1 LHFIHE
7 FTVNWIDPT
16 AVLFGDVVRVAY
28 RSISM
33 AALCVGGRAGLRPLI
48 WLAVT
53 TLLVAL
59 VLPAAAGEPIVVLLD
74 QARVVKLPD
83 RAATVVVGNPLIADM
98 TTQPG
103 GIAVITGKGYGATN
117 FIIMDHGGAV
127 LTEKTVEV
135 KGPSDRIVVI
145 FRGVTRETYSCQPSC
160 ERRITLGDNPDYFD
174 KTIAETV
181 TRDSQAAVAAA
192 AGRSER

>member
-1 LHFIHE
+1 
-7 FTVNWIDPT
+7 
-16 AVLFGDVVRVAY
+16 
-28 RSISM
+28 M
-33 AALCVGGRAGLRPLI
+33 AALCVGGRASPRPLL

-53 TLLVAL
+53 TLLAAL
-59 VLPAAAGEPIVVLLD
+59 VSPAAAAEPIVILLD

-83 RAATVVVGNPLIADM
+83 RAATVVVGNPLIADL
-98 TTQPG
+98 TVQPG

-135 KGPSDRIVVI
+135 KGPTDKTVVI
-145 FRGVTRETYSCQPSC
+145 FRGVNRETYSCQPSC
-160 ERRITLGDNPDYFD
+160 ERRITLGDNPEYFD

-181 TRDSQAAVAAA
+181 TRDGQAAA
-192 AGRSER
+192 AAAASRAEH

>member
-33 AALCVGGRAGLRPLI
+33 AALCVGGGASLRPLI

-59 VLPAAAGEPIVVLLD
+59 VPPAAAGEPIVILLD

-83 RAATVVVGNPLIADM
+83 RAATVVVGNPLIADL
-98 TTQPG
+98 TIQPG

-135 KGPSDRIVVI
+135 KGPTDRTVMVY
-145 FRGVTRETYSCQPSC
+145 RGLNRETYSCQPDC
-160 ERRITLGDNPDYFD
+160 ERRITLGDTPDYFD

-181 TRDSQAAVAAA
+181 TRDTQAAVAAA
-192 AGRSER
+192 AARSER